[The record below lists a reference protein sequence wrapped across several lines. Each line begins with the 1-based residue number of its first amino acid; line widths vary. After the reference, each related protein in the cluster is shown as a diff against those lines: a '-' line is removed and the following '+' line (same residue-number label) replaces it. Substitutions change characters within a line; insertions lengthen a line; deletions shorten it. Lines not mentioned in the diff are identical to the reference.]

1 MNRRMRRWSLACLLA
16 ACFFSAAAEAA
27 EQENLIVFVG
37 EKLFVEEFK
46 PARAENVILMDA
58 SFKAKYRVKQLVY
71 GQYEGE
77 TIEFEAYDHYGV
89 PPFSRFPH
97 ALLFVS
103 RDGDRLYHQKYQYYP
118 VFKTPS
124 GDWFGCGPV
133 GERDIEDRRGI
144 AKAKPMPWGS
154 DAYHPLK
161 PEWSSKDRRKLFASE
176 HFRIEGD
183 KAYCLTGS
191 PVDELF
197 EVKKRT
203 VLKARGLFGGDA
215 AKAGD

>member
-1 MNRRMRRWSLACLLA
+1 MNRRMRRWSLAFLFA
-16 ACFFSAAAEAA
+16 ACFSVEAT

-37 EKLFVEEFK
+37 NKLSVERFK
-46 PARAENVILMDA
+46 PVLDENTILIDA
-58 SFKAKYRVKQLVY
+58 AFKARYRVEQLVY
-71 GQYEGE
+71 GEYQGD
-77 TIEFEAYDHYGV
+77 TIEFEAYDHYGE
-89 PPFSRFPH
+89 PAFAQFSSV
-97 ALLFVS
+97 LLFVS
-103 RDGDRLYHQKYQYYP
+103 RDGNQLYHQKYQYYP
-118 VFKTPS
+118 VFRAPS
-124 GDWFGCGPV
+124 GAWFGCGPV

-144 AKAKPMPWGS
+144 AEARPMPWDS

-161 PEWSSKDRRKLFASE
+161 HEWSSKDRRKLFASE
-176 HFRIEGD
+176 HFRIDGD

-203 VLKARGLFGGDA
+203 VLKARGMFGGDA

>member
-16 ACFFSAAAEAA
+16 ACFSVEAA

-37 EKLFVEEFK
+37 EKLSVEQFGPVLGK
-46 PARAENVILMDA
+46 DVLLMDA
-58 SFKAKYRVKQLVY
+58 AFKAKYRVEQLVY
-71 GQYEGE
+71 GEYDGD
-77 TIEFEAYDHYGV
+77 TIEFEAYDHHGV

-103 RDGDRLYHQKYQYYP
+103 RDGNRLYHQKYQYYP
-118 VFKTPS
+118 VFRAPS
-124 GDWFGCGPV
+124 GAWFGCGPV
-133 GERDIEDRRGI
+133 GERDSEDRRGI
-144 AKAKPMPWGS
+144 AEARPIPWDS
-154 DAYHPLK
+154 DAYHPLE
-161 PEWSSKDRRKLFASE
+161 PGWSSKDRRKLFARE
-176 HFRIEGD
+176 HFRIDGD

-203 VLKARGLFGGDA
+203 VLKARGMFGGE
-215 AKAGD
+215 AKTAD